1 MCFCWYQCGKDEV
14 RAPLAWL
21 KTHTER
27 VPTTNAK
34 AIELN
39 SRLCLTVLH
48 GPAWLAPDLCVCVA
62 CASVC
67 VCVPCMWVTL
77 CMCVVCSLSRE
88 RVWVSER
95 AIEWERDRVTGRVRE
110 RARERENEQT
120 RSRARAAACSEYSLL
135 STLSLWLP
143 NECSVCVCVCVRVY
157 VCICLCVY
165 TWWRETGLL
174 TFLACYF
181 LYKGTHTHTHRHA
194 QTHAAMCLYVQP
206 FQCTY

>member
-67 VCVPCMWVTL
+67 VCVCAVYVSNIVYV
-77 CMCVVCSLSRE
+77 CCVLTVKRE
-88 RVWVSER
+88 GVSEW
-95 AIEWERDRVTGRVRE
+95 ASY
-110 RARERENEQT
+110 RERERQSDRESEREREGART
-120 RSRARAAACSEYSLL
+120 REWANAKQSSSGGMLWVQFTEHTFSLAAQWVL
-135 STLSLWLP
+135 S
-143 NECSVCVCVCVRVY
+143 VCVCVRVY

-181 LYKGTHTHTHRHA
+181 LYKGTHTHT
-194 QTHAAMCLYVQP
+194 QTRSNSCSHV
-206 FQCTY
+206 FVCTAL